1 MTSEG
6 STAADAVVQ
15 TGPSTVSVP
24 PPLPLAVQARS
35 PLAEFCID
43 VLIAIAVAF
52 AMSILAGLAWGVYL
66 GLQMALKGS
75 LDPDALAAQAGQP
88 ALGFLI
94 VATALSLG
102 SAAAVLLLW
111 RRRPTIEER
120 AQSRMAVRRPATWAL
135 AIGTGAGTALLA
147 VGLSSL
153 AEATGLDITP
163 TNESAIRALGAQSP
177 WLLVLFAAGLAPL
190 YEETLFRRVLYGRL
204 LAAGRPLLGLAL
216 SAGLFAFVHEVPGSG
231 STPWSGSL
239 ALWLLYAGLG
249 AVFAL
254 LYRRSGTLWAPIAAH
269 ATHNLIACAALLYD
283 IG

>member
-1 MTSEG
+1 MTSED
-6 STAADAVVQ
+6 STAADAVVRV
-15 TGPSTVSVP
+15 GPSTVSVP
-24 PPLPLAVQARS
+24 PPLPLAAPARS

-52 AMSILAGLAWGVYL
+52 AMSILAGLAWGVYQ
-66 GLQMALKGS
+66 GLQMALKGK

-88 ALGFLI
+88 GLVFLI

-102 SAAAVLLLW
+102 TAAAVLLVW
-111 RRRPTIEER
+111 RRRPTDVER
-120 AQSRMAVRRPATWAL
+120 ADSRKAAGRASTWLL

-163 TNESAIRALGAQSP
+163 TNESAIRALGVQSP

-231 STPWSGSL
+231 GTPWSGSL
-239 ALWLLYAGLG
+239 VLWLLYAGLG

-254 LYRRSGTLWAPIAAH
+254 LYRRCGTLWAPIAAH